1 MENGMLIGLIEKFR
15 KGDMSAFAVIYEGYK
30 KLIIYYSKKLG
41 GEDYKQELTLFFIE
55 LLYDIEIERF
65 KYYSAAALH
74 NYIAVALRNKY
85 IALSKE
91 QQKYDIFLHNT
102 FEKDFICNTSPSKN
116 LELKEFLKLLSKRQ
130 QAVITYK
137 YIYGYSE
144 KEISDFLNVSVQ
156 AVNRLKNRALA
167 SLGNFYNGKDV

>member
-1 MENGMLIGLIEKFR
+1 MENTMLTGLIEKFR

-30 KLIIYYSKKLG
+30 KLIAYYSKKLG
-41 GEDYKQELTLFFIE
+41 GEDYTQELTLFFIE
-55 LLYDIEIERF
+55 LLYDIEIKRF
-65 KYYSAAALH
+65 KYYSENALH

-91 QQKYDIFLHNT
+91 QQKYDVFLHNT
-102 FEKDFICNTSPSKN
+102 FEKDFICNTSPVKS

-130 QAVITYK
+130 QTVIIYK

-144 KEISDFLNVSVQ
+144 KEISDFLNVTVQ
-156 AVNRLKNRALA
+156 AVYRLKKRAL
-167 SLGNFYNGKDV
+167 STFEDYYGGK